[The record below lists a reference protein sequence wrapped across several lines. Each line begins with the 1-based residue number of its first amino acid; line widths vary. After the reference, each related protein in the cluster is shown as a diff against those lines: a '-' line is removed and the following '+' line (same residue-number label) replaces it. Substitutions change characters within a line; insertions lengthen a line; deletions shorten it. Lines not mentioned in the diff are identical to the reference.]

1 MLFLLLFFKCIFYF
15 QKYFLR
21 PISPNKSE
29 SIGNNINTMEC
40 INMHIQHAQDRERK
54 SLVLNCSAKKKDYS
68 FFRKRL
74 RLCDIKWETTFSF
87 ILLSPDFFLPSF
99 FFFLIFFPFP
109 WNGLPSII
117 FCYFF
122 FLDET
127 MREEKLGGRCC
138 HEVGKSPFIASPLYL
153 RHVVFPK
160 I

>member
-87 ILLSPDFFLPSF
+87 LLLSPDFFLPSLF
-99 FFFLIFFPFP
+99 FFKFFFHFLGMDYLQLFFVIFFS
-109 WNGLPSII
+109 WMKQ
-117 FCYFF
+117 C
-122 FLDET
+122 
-127 MREEKLGGRCC
+127 EK
-138 HEVGKSPFIASPLYL
+138 KSWVVDVVTKLVKVLLLLLHFI
-153 RHVVFPK
+153 
-160 I
+160 

>member
-15 QKYFLR
+15 QKYFFR

-87 ILLSPDFFLPSF
+87 LLLSPDFFLPSLF
-99 FFFLIFFPFP
+99 FFFNFF
-109 WNGLPSII
+109 SISLEWI
-117 FCYFF
+117 TFNYFLLFF

>member
-87 ILLSPDFFLPSF
+87 LLLSPDFFLPSLF
-99 FFFLIFFPFP
+99 FFF
-109 WNGLPSII
+109 
-117 FCYFF
+117 
-122 FLDET
+122 
-127 MREEKLGGRCC
+127 
-138 HEVGKSPFIASPLYL
+138 
-153 RHVVFPK
+153 
-160 I
+160 